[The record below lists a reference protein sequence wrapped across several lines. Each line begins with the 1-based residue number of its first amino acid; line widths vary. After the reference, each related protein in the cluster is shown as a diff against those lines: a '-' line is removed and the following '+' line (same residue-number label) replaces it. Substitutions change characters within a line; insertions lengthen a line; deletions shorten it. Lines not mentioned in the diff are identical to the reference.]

1 MQVVKHLLSSYNIVN
16 SIDNDGNT
24 ALNMAAYRG
33 CLPVVE
39 VLISASP
46 ATTALRNKHGDTFL
60 HMAVAGFR
68 SPGFRRLDRQ
78 IELMKQIVSGK
89 TVDLRDII
97 NVRNNDGRTA
107 LHMAVME
114 NIQSELV
121 ELLMSVP
128 SINLNVRD
136 HDGNTP
142 LDLLKQRPQS
152 ASSEILIK
160 QLISAGGISDCQDL
174 ITRKMQQ
181 GGIRGSSCSSP
192 GTSFRI
198 PDAEIFLYTG
208 IENASDSDIASTEY
222 EYDDDHYHTFS
233 GEITSSYYDS
243 AKKLGSMNSAAKHL
257 KMFLLPRKK
266 DHPNNNR
273 NNGETDSVN
282 SFKMEGGSPVSLRQ
296 RFSQMT
302 SLSTNKRI
310 VAEPNNL
317 NLYQNLPSPSSKKK
331 FAAGLMQGVI
341 QVKKQSSL
349 GLLKTSFSGPLS
361 ESSSSWS
368 SPVSADHG
376 ELSNGGGSS
385 TVNRKKPAKMH
396 RKSGSFNMKKMNQYL
411 CFGAQGIATDN
422 HHQPINFRRQS
433 ELSRQ
438 SSLY

>member
-1 MQVVKHLLSSYNIVN
+1 MQVVNYLLSSYNIVN

-24 ALNMAAYRG
+24 ALNVAAYRG
-33 CLPVVE
+33 YLPVVE

-46 ATTALRNKHGDTFL
+46 ATTTLRNKHGDTFL

-68 SPGFRRLDRQ
+68 SPGFRRLDRL
-78 IELMKQIVSGK
+78 IELMKQLVSGK
-89 TVDLRDII
+89 TVDLQEII
-97 NVRNNDGRTA
+97 NVRNNDGETA

-114 NIQSELV
+114 NIQPELV
-121 ELLMSVP
+121 EFLMSVP
-128 SINLNVRD
+128 SINLNIRD
-136 HDGNTP
+136 DDGNTP

-160 QLISAGGISDCQDL
+160 QLVSAGGISNCQDL
-174 ITRKMQQ
+174 MTRKMQH
-181 GGIRGSSCSSP
+181 GGIRCSSSRSP

-208 IENASDSDIASTEY
+208 IENASGSDIASTDYNDED
-222 EYDDDHYHTFS
+222 YDYNHTFS
-233 GEITSSYYDS
+233 GEINSRHYGS
-243 AKKLGSMNSAAKHL
+243 AKKLGSIKHL
-257 KMFLLPRKK
+257 KMLLPPRKK
-266 DHPNNNR
+266 DHPNS
-273 NNGETDSVN
+273 NNGETDSMN
-282 SFKMEGGSPVSLRQ
+282 SFKMKGGSPVSLRQ

-317 NLYQNLPSPSSKKK
+317 LDHNLPSPSSKKK

-341 QVKKQSSL
+341 QVKRQSSL
-349 GLLKTSFSGPLS
+349 GLLKQSSSSPLS
-361 ESSSSWS
+361 ESSTSWS

-385 TVNRKKPAKMH
+385 TVVGSFNRNKPAKMH
-396 RKSGSFNMKKMNQYL
+396 RKNGSFNMKKMNQYL
-411 CFGAQGIATDN
+411 CFGAQGIAADN
-422 HHQPINFRRQS
+422 LHQPISFRRQS